1 MPLGIEKEER
11 VLVLTGDA
19 NISFVAGGGVAEGSF
34 VAEVED
40 VAVVSGGLRV
50 VEDGLIAEGH
60 AEDWSEDLRGLA
72 SRKGKGD
79 VEGQHQAQH
88 VGRTMEAGE
97 VDGRAIRSGR
107 SQLRGLKVVFAIL
120 IAQLELGGA
129 ELLEELF
136 FPVQCG
142 LLLPVVR
149 TARGRA
155 FVNGAVSTLLPAE
168 KRAVAVG
175 APVRSLEGA
184 EGRSEGG
191 EAATNLAAQLAR
203 FAAIVGVE
211 ELAGCAAMGTA
222 TGARQGICSGALNR
236 RQRSVM
242 LAFVL
247 FPQLPPVPS
256 AGGCGRL
263 GQGSPGI
270 DREVAVMRMLLAK
283 VVTRLRLGLTTGE
296 DLLQLL
302 DEFLQIFPSEF
313 PAEPE
318 HQSWY
323 VAHGGEPLGNLAGSW
338 QAGLAKREFTAFFLC
353 RQVSHPGKAR
363 SDSRARRVR
372 RYPSI
377 LAHRHRKGGESRNLT
392 FRRQLNDL
400 PAFRTEVFDRTA
412 TPKEM
417 LRMKE
422 PPGMNMKTKERRQNV

>member
-1 MPLGIEKEER
+1 
-11 VLVLTGDA
+11 
-19 NISFVAGGGVAEGSF
+19 
-34 VAEVED
+34 
-40 VAVVSGGLRV
+40 
-50 VEDGLIAEGH
+50 
-60 AEDWSEDLRGLA
+60 
-72 SRKGKGD
+72 
-79 VEGQHQAQH
+79 
-88 VGRTMEAGE
+88 
-97 VDGRAIRSGR
+97 
-107 SQLRGLKVVFAIL
+107 
-120 IAQLELGGA
+120 
-129 ELLEELF
+129 
-136 FPVQCG
+136 
-142 LLLPVVR
+142 
-149 TARGRA
+149 
-155 FVNGAVSTLLPAE
+155 
-168 KRAVAVG
+168 
-175 APVRSLEGA
+175 
-184 EGRSEGG
+184 
-191 EAATNLAAQLAR
+191 
-203 FAAIVGVE
+203 
-211 ELAGCAAMGTA
+211 
-222 TGARQGICSGALNR
+222 
-236 RQRSVM
+236 
-242 LAFVL
+242 
-247 FPQLPPVPS
+247 
-256 AGGCGRL
+256 
-263 GQGSPGI
+263 
-270 DREVAVMRMLLAK
+270 MRMLLAK

-422 PPGMNMKTKERRQNV
+422 PPGMYMKTKDDMTKRPAKYTAFSTKMQQMSTS